1 MAKKGGNRLGSWAF
15 LIGLILAVLFALFGT
30 LSYTVVVILVLIG
43 LLVGLF
49 NISDDETTP
58 FLMSGVILIIAS
70 SLGGRAVSV
79 IGVFDRIFNALLLIF
94 TPATVIVAVK
104 NVFGLARR

>member
-1 MAKKGGNRLGSWAF
+1 MAKKSGNKLGSWAF

-30 LSYTVVVILVLIG
+30 LTYSVVVVLVLLG
-43 LLVGLF
+43 LIVGLF
-49 NISDDETTP
+49 NISDNETTP
-58 FLMSGVILIIAS
+58 FLMSGAVLIIAS

-94 TPATVIVAVK
+94 TPATIIVAVK
-104 NVFGLARR
+104 NVFSMARN